1 MMKDKQKRFDELFEK
16 QYEQG
21 LRLTNQE
28 YLEYWNLYLELNEEA
43 SKEVFYE
50 AIEACDFR
58 M

>member
-1 MMKDKQKRFDELFEK
+1 MKDKQKRFDELFEK

>member
-1 MMKDKQKRFDELFEK
+1 MKDKQKRFNELFEK

-43 SKEVFYE
+43 SKEAFYE